1 MAVIYMVRRLIEGVR
16 IASKLVY
23 ASYGCYLYGASVNRG
38 CKDSIK
44 TSFTMAVI
52 YMVRRLI
59 EGVRI
64 ASKLV
69 YATYHNGCYLY
80 GASVNRGCK
89 DSIKTSLRDLS
100 QWLLFIWCVG

>member
-23 ASYGCYLYGASVNRG
+23 ASYHHGCYLYGASVNRG

-44 TSFTMAVI
+44 TSL
-52 YMVRRLI
+52 REL
-59 EGVRI
+59 
-64 ASKLV
+64 S
-69 YATYHNGCYLY
+69 HNGCYLY

-89 DSIKTSLRDLS
+89 DSIKTSLRELS
-100 QWLLFIWCVG
+100 QWLLFIW